1 MDKAQNE
8 RNYIPIYR
16 STIILTLGTVALV
29 LVLLSIG
36 GMLVL
41 RPNYPDYVQSMVSFF
56 NSANEGNFPTYFS
69 SFLLMFS
76 ALLLLIITIAEK
88 NRNTPYVSRWAILT
102 IGLMSMSLDEMLVL
116 HEKVSLLI
124 RTMTNWSGQGFFR
137 SPWVILGILTVIIF
151 FLILFRFFIQLDPKT
166 RLNFLIAATLY
177 IGSAI
182 GFEIIENIYGESHGQ
197 DLIYKMMQN
206 VEEGME
212 MAAII
217 VFISGLLDYISDNF
231 KSVKFQFF
239 P

>member
-1 MDKAQNE
+1 MDKAQN
-8 RNYIPIYR
+8 IPIYR
-16 STIILTLGTVALV
+16 SSIILTLGIVALV

-41 RPNYPDYVQSMVSFF
+41 RPNYPDYIQSIISFF
-56 NSANEGNFPTYFS
+56 NSASEGNFPTYFS
-69 SFLLMFS
+69 SFLLLFS
-76 ALLLLIITIAEK
+76 ALLLLIITISER
-88 NRNTPYVSRWAILT
+88 NRNTIYVSRWAILT
-102 IGLMSMSLDEMLVL
+102 IVFMSLSLDEMLVL

-124 RTMTNWSGQGFFR
+124 RTVTNWSGQGLFR
-137 SPWVILGILTVIIF
+137 SPWVILGLLTVITF
-151 FLILFRFFIQLDPKT
+151 FLIFFRFFIQLDQKT

-182 GFEIIENIYGESHGQ
+182 GFEIIENIYDESYGQ

-206 VEEGME
+206 VEEGIE

-231 KSVKFQFF
+231 KTVKFQFF
-239 P
+239 Q